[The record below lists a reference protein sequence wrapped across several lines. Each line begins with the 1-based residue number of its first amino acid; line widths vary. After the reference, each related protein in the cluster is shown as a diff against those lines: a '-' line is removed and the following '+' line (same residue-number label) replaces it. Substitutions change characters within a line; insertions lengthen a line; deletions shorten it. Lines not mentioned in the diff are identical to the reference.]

1 MRHSDSLHTYPS
13 SHYDDHSCLKPPFLL
28 WVAVLYLSR
37 AITLPIAMAI
47 GHFAGVDSKA
57 IDSFRGL
64 WSVDALIPSLIAAVM
79 IYTLCRR
86 VPAAPRPVRWI
97 WAHGQIFLAVA
108 AVLDIVLLLIPPVRQ
123 QEINDQAL
131 LSACAAAIDVYFLV
145 YILTARRV
153 RLAFSEF
160 PAPLGTP
167 DPVKPA
173 GR

>member
-13 SHYDDHSCLKPPFLL
+13 SHYDDHSC
-28 WVAVLYLSR
+28 
-37 AITLPIAMAI
+37 
-47 GHFAGVDSKA
+47 
-57 IDSFRGL
+57 
-64 WSVDALIPSLIAAVM
+64 
-79 IYTLCRR
+79 
-86 VPAAPRPVRWI
+86 
-97 WAHGQIFLAVA
+97 
-108 AVLDIVLLLIPPVRQ
+108 LLIPPVRQ

-145 YILTARRV
+145 YILMARRV

-160 PAPLGTP
+160 PAPLGAP